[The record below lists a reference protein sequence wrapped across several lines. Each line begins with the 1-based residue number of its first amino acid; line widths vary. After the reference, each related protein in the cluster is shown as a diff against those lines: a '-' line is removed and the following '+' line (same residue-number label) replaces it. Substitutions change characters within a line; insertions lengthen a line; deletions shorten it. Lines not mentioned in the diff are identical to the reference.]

1 MGKSIKKPQS
11 LFQQFRKSGSL
22 LDEVYRVVTQR
33 DKNPL
38 LQYFLR
44 QKLAW
49 PKVLAVILMSAGANV
64 LLFGGISRFVVRA
77 LAGGGEENTLMF
89 AIFASL
95 CYYAWIFLLQMVLAA
110 NELRSALADGTLEVF
125 MLTPY
130 PERKFL
136 WAMVLPNSAYSW
148 IALLSFEAVKFATI
162 PLFLPFSKTAFLCQI
177 LGVAMAA
184 GAFFCGVFV
193 AVAAFRASFRHRTP
207 AYSLV
212 LSCLYVLLGL
222 IQALSVAIVLPSMG
236 CLVVAGFAM
245 GHVPVFISALL
256 TIFGVFVA
264 AATLNYWIVP
274 REFDKLVP
282 AYRNFINVLAF
293 TGDPVSIR
301 RPGESGVFWRGKSG
315 KIVRPTFRKTKMFAW
330 KKKNRKSYDKK
341 DKL

>member
-1 MGKSIKKPQS
+1 MNKKTKKPQS

-22 LDEVYRVVTQR
+22 IDEIHRAVTRR
-33 DKNPL
+33 DTNPL

-49 PKVLAVILMSAGANV
+49 SKVLAVILMSTGANV
-64 LLFGGISRFVVRA
+64 FLFGGISGFVIRA
-77 LAGGGEENTLMF
+77 PAGGGEENMLTF
-89 AIFASL
+89 AILASL

-148 IALLSFEAVKFATI
+148 IALLSFEVVKFATM
-162 PLFLPFSKTAFLCQI
+162 PLFLPFSTTVLLCQI

-184 GAFFCGVFV
+184 GASFFGVFV
-193 AVAAFRASFRHRTP
+193 AVAAFRASFLHRTF

-212 LSCLYVLLGL
+212 MSCLYALLGL
-222 IQALSVAIVLPSMG
+222 MRTFSVAIILPFMG
-236 CLVVAGFAM
+236 YLVVAGFAM
-245 GHVPVFISALL
+245 GHVPVFIAVFLM
-256 TIFGVFVA
+256 IFGVFVVA
-264 AATLNYWIVP
+264 AVLNYWIVP
-274 REFDKLVP
+274 REFDKLIP

-293 TGDPVSIR
+293 TGDPVPIR
-301 RPGESGVFWRGKSG
+301 RPGEGGVFWRGKSG
-315 KIVRPTFRKTKMFAW
+315 RIVRPTFRKMKMFAW